1 MRKLKIKR
9 SYPMHCLFRLN
20 VGGVE
25 MMPFMSYI
33 TNIISILWHKIFNR
47 KLKINSTSFR
57 RCNVEYIITQKEH
70 KCRNQ
75 KCDFHLSTPF
85 EWSCLT
91 RNTICHAR
99 NILQI

>member
-1 MRKLKIKR
+1 MEKIKNEKKLYNALPV
-9 SYPMHCLFRLN
+9 SIK
-20 VGGVE
+20 VGDVE

-33 TNIISILWHKIFNR
+33 TNIMSILGHKCFNR

-85 EWSCLT
+85 
-91 RNTICHAR
+91 
-99 NILQI
+99 